1 MFYYK
6 LNFKKIFVCF
16 IFLCLVFSNYY
27 TYKEMKYYKQKAKK
41 YRSDLEYM
49 SNLAKE
55 NAIANVLLESEIER
69 NRLLLEAS
77 ELENQNLNY
86 SIGRAK
92 DYINKEE
99 RQIKSSYKDKVE
111 TINNIKD
118 ELKFVGY

>member
-1 MFYYK
+1 
-6 LNFKKIFVCF
+6 
-16 IFLCLVFSNYY
+16 
-27 TYKEMKYYKQKAKK
+27 MKYYKQKAKK

-55 NAIANVLLESEIER
+55 NAIANVLLESKIER

-86 SIGRAK
+86 SIGRVK
-92 DYINKEE
+92 DYIDEEE